1 MATLIELEEKFK
13 PVFSKEQSSLL
24 AETIAAGSVDSV
36 KKEELN
42 GLEIAVTDIR
52 ETANTLKTDMTTVK
66 TDVSTLKTDVSTLK
80 TDVNILKTDVDT
92 LKTDMN
98 IMKTDMITMKTDVN
112 ILKTDMNTMKTDMNI
127 LKTDMNSLKTD
138 VNRLSLRMDS
148 VETSLKTLAK
158 QVGGLS
164 ESFGGSLED
173 FSMEVVPE
181 LLEKHWQMQIES
193 TSIREE
199 IDINGK
205 PIEFDLVI
213 QGIAEGK
220 RLLVLGEVKSNVTA
234 DEARRFFR
242 IADKLRKTALDYE
255 LRLIFFGYRVKSEAK
270 QLIRENGAYMF
281 FTNGRILQ
289 H

>member
-112 ILKTDMNTMKTDMNI
+112 ILKTDMNTM
-127 LKTDMNSLKTD
+127 KTDMNSLKTD

-255 LRLIFFGYRVKSEAK
+255 LRLIFFGYRVKNEAK

>member
-98 IMKTDMITMKTDVN
+98 IM
-112 ILKTDMNTMKTDMNI
+112 
-127 LKTDMNSLKTD
+127 KTDMNSLKTD